1 MPLNPYDISSIY
13 ADMELDLITSMK
25 QNLTRH
31 RKEELKEGFKW
42 EQWQKAKLKDIRRFQ
57 KQNKKVIADYQAVI
71 DSQTSD
77 LLKES
82 YRQGKKNSN
91 SFIKR
96 MMDKV
101 KEKFEAKEKR
111 FFVNND
117 DKVKAL
123 MKTVKGDLHN
133 ANYAALRQMDDVY
146 RKTLFKAQMYYSNGA
161 VSLEKAID
169 MATKDFLNKGIDCI
183 TYKNG
188 RKVNIASYAEMAVRT
203 SNQRA
208 MLMGEGTKRAEYG
221 IHTVCSSIHSNT
233 CQLCLAWQGKVLI
246 DDVYSGG
253 TKEDGSYPLLSTAM
267 AEGFLHANCRH
278 HPTTFFPD
286 INKEPK
292 ELTEDEQQEALEKYN
307 AEQKQ
312 RKIERDIKKW
322 KRVEAGSTDPDNL
335 AAAHTRVEQLQAQ
348 MKQHLQDNPHLRRE
362 PWREKLREST
372 INKEYEKSSRKDL
385 PNSVDWEK
393 VNSQEY
399 RDKFRGITDSVETDN
414 LLCEK
419 ARDMLKHRNNTDY
432 EDMHIINLENKK
444 VVASQTHAKDKR
456 TPGRNKE
463 IDTAY
468 KKYGE
473 GALVSIHNHPSSLLP
488 SDGDFNSQFANN
500 ALKKGIV
507 VSHNGDIY
515 VYKKGNKP
523 ILELEYK
530 LKVAKYKKRG
540 YNEYE
545 AQLKALEEYKA
556 SHGIKFEKR

>member
-101 KEKFEAKEKR
+101 KEKFEPKEKR

-233 CQLCLAWQGKVLI
+233 CPLCLLWQGRVLI

-253 TKEDGSYPLLSTAM
+253 TKEDGDYPLLSTAM
-267 AEGFLHANCRH
+267 EDGFLHANCRH

-312 RKIERDIKKW
+312 RRIERDIKKW
-322 KRVEAGSTDPDNL
+322 KRVEAGSVDPDNL
-335 AAAHTRVEQLQAQ
+335 AVAHTRVEQLQAQ
-348 MKQHLQDNPHLRRE
+348 MKQHLQDNPYLRRE
-362 PWREKLREST
+362 PWREKLREGLQKPNYNNGLGINDYIFIPEST
-372 INKEYEKSSRKDL
+372 VAHAD
-385 PNSVDWEK
+385 
-393 VNSQEY
+393 
-399 RDKFRGITDSVETDN
+399 FG
-414 LLCEK
+414 
-419 ARDMLKHRNNTDY
+419 DY
-432 EDMHIINLENKK
+432 TNPKNPKK
-444 VVASQTHAKDKR
+444 IK
-456 TPGRNKE
+456 PKE
-463 IDTAY
+463 IR
-468 KKYGE
+468 
-473 GALVSIHNHPSSLLP
+473 
-488 SDGDFNSQFANN
+488 
-500 ALKKGIV
+500 LKKGGHGQKGMDELDRLDIDYDMV
-507 VSHNGDIY
+507 KEYTNGVRIGNLPNHLEKIKRTGTKQAWFPKSWSDEDISKAAEY
-515 VYKKGNKP
+515 VANLSDIDKYVITKNYDKDGKLISKFKYANYKDVTVG
-523 ILELEYK
+523 
-530 LKVAKYKKRG
+530 VCFDVKKQKITTIFPDETQRMLG
-540 YNEYE
+540 GVKN
-545 AQLKALEEYKA
+545 
-556 SHGIKFEKR
+556 G